1 MPNPTLLDQQRQLLR
16 AFRHARDQR
25 QDVEQS
31 ARDRLRAELQQADE
45 DLDRNERQAK
55 QTRAQVEAQATE
67 RHRTERTAADA
78 ELATVRQE
86 TDARFQRVE
95 AETTAR
101 YQAERQS
108 ADEAL
113 AEVQRQTKGRW
124 TTQQADTS
132 AVLEAKRREIGAE
145 WEGRRAQAA
154 GLLENAEKAIEY
166 PRLALVA
173 VKRGH
178 LLPERAPDRD
188 VALDERERLD
198 PAPALANSSEAVKQA
213 ARAVESAA
221 EELAR
226 WRVKRNWRIGAAAVA
241 VVVVALLAGYLYM
254 QWYNEQQRRVNA
266 AFVAF
271 QAPTWTAEAQAAQTA
286 EVQTQRTAEAQAQQT
301 AEAEA
306 QQTVEAQAQ
315 QTAEAQQT
323 AAAQARQTA
332 EAEARQTA
340 EAQATAYARATYEAQ
355 SRAATEAFAEE
366 LALLKERFD
375 LDFVFVPAGDFNMGD
390 GGQYTVYLDDYWIGL
405 TEVTVEQYRRFAQ
418 AGGYDEPR
426 WWTEAGW
433 SYRQTRD
440 ISGPRCQEN
449 ANLSFPQ
456 ACVSWYEAVA
466 YANWLSFESS
476 LDVRL
481 PTEAEWEKAARG
493 TDGRTYPWGNQP
505 PALLV
510 RSQGNFRR
518 NSGLEWSTVGRFPDG
533 AGPYGALD
541 MVGNVWEWTSSET
554 SDYPYRA
561 DDGREEVEG
570 NADRVGRG
578 GSMISDLLW
587 LSTFARNRVTP
598 EHDGTDVGFRLVV
611 VP

>member
-241 VVVVALLAGYLYM
+241 VVVVALLAGYFYV

-266 AFVAF
+266 AFVALL
-271 QAPTWTAEAQAAQTA
+271 APTWTAEVQATQKAIAQATTDAQATLDAQAVATA
-286 EVQTQRTAEAQAQQT
+286 TAQAQATQWAHATVAVQVQAT
-301 AEAEA
+301 AN
-306 QQTVEAQAQ
+306 AQA
-315 QTAEAQQT
+315 TLDAQVQATVLANAT
-323 AAAQARQTA
+323 AAAMHEATAQARTTATKIAQT
-332 EAEARQTA
+332 TA
-340 EAQATAYARATYEAQ
+340 TVRARATSSARTTATAKAKATLVVQNRATVNNAQ
-355 SRAATEAFAEE
+355 LNLRDGPGTGYRILGTYPRGTQVEVKGKTAEGDWFYVVAPDGRATGWMA
-366 LALLKERFD
+366 
-375 LDFVFVPAGDFNMGD
+375 
-390 GGQYTVYLDDYWIGL
+390 
-405 TEVTVEQYRRFAQ
+405 RRFLDYSGDIAKLVVSFSGRMLSVRGDRDWQ
-418 AGGYDEPR
+418 STEINVQQNQLVIVTYVSGGWAAWGTGLGPPFD
-426 WWTEAGW
+426 
-433 SYRQTRD
+433 
-440 ISGPRCQEN
+440 SGRSGGGIIP
-449 ANLSFPQ
+449 S
-456 ACVSWYEAVA
+456 VSWGHLIGRIGNGQPFAIGQD
-466 YANWLSFESS
+466 LSLSS
-476 LDVRL
+476 PSSGVLYLRINDPDVR
-481 PTEAEWEKAARG
+481 
-493 TDGRTYPWGNQP
+493 D
-505 PALLV
+505 
-510 RSQGNFRR
+510 
-518 NSGLEWSTVGRFPDG
+518 NSGVIQVR
-533 AGPYGALD
+533 
-541 MVGNVWEWTSSET
+541 V
-554 SDYPYRA
+554 
-561 DDGREEVEG
+561 EV
-570 NADRVGRG
+570 R
-578 GSMISDLLW
+578 
-587 LSTFARNRVTP
+587 
-598 EHDGTDVGFRLVV
+598 
-611 VP
+611 